1 MACSLATTIPML
13 IRLHLDHITLL
24 DRLAAEVEDE
34 IEAAVDAIP
43 AAWGITE
50 DGVRLWIPARAQRL
64 SEIPGISLKLARAI
78 IAETGLDMT
87 RFPTAS
93 HLVSLGWPNPGHP
106 PVRPPAAQTA
116 EGPGRR
122 LPQGVLHPGRQRRRE
137 TPAPSSASGSAA
149 CRAGSAGTRPSA
161 PSDAP
166 SSSSSD
172 TFSRIPPRGSP
183 TSVPA
188 GTTSR
193 RAGSARSAPTSANS
207 RPSACT

>member
-50 DGVRLWIPARAQRL
+50 EASRLWILPGAAVLPAAQRL
-64 SEIPGISLKLARAI
+64 SEIPGISLKLARPI

-93 HLVSLGWPNPGHP
+93 HLVSWAGLA
-106 PVRPPAAQTA
+106 PVARQS
-116 EGPGRR
+116 GP
-122 LPQGVLHPGRQRRRE
+122 RQRKLQKGQADAYLK
-137 TPAPSSASGSAA
+137 TSDAAKLSSCVRKFPGGGGEGGGFVVVLAGGQAVVQAAERLNRLRWAAA
-149 CRAGSAGTRPSA
+149 CR
-161 PSDAP
+161 
-166 SSSSSD
+166 
-172 TFSRIPPRGSP
+172 SP
-183 TSVPA
+183 A
-188 GTTSR
+188 SR
-193 RAGSARSAPTSANS
+193 RRS
-207 RPSACT
+207 